1 MWWVIPSASPDR
13 RHLRDVPSPATGT
26 QGYQIHV
33 PLPVGICNCIAHLP
47 PVKAKPLRGGWVCV
61 IVKRYRLRKSRDI
74 ILVKPDRS
82 VSAWP
87 LIKGRVAAK
96 SSGMTGV
103 ETILS
108 EILIESMERLC
119 ILSEKTPSNLRT
131 SENGWREKYQSCMN
145 SPSTLACC
153 QNSMGLE
160 TTVWLNF
167 YIHSALLPYPM
178 VCKEFLTTNYSN
190 LYDFSFNPM

>member
-1 MWWVIPSASPDR
+1 MGPE
-13 RHLRDVPSPATGT
+13 LR
-26 QGYQIHV
+26 
-33 PLPVGICNCIAHLP
+33 N
-47 PVKAKPLRGGWVCV
+47 
-61 IVKRYRLRKSRDI
+61 
-74 ILVKPDRS
+74 

-87 LIKGRVAAK
+87 LIKSRVAAK
-96 SSGMTGV
+96 SSGMTWCVDLVVRRRWPGGA

-178 VCKEFLTTNYSN
+178 VCEEFLTTISPTYMTFPLIRCRFHAGTTKKAPSILELNQVRWRVHTRM
-190 LYDFSFNPM
+190 P